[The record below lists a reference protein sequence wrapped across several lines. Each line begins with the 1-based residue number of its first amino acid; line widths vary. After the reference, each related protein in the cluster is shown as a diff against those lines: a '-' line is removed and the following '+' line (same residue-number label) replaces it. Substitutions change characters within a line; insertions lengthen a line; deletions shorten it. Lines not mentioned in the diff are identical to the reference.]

1 MRFFNNMKLNV
12 KILTGFIIIAILTVV
27 VGVFSIFNLQSFSS
41 HENALYN
48 NSTLGVIRI
57 GKVQTDFL
65 NLRIELR
72 NLVIFNNSDKSQYYQ
87 NINSDI
93 TDLDNNLSKYQNTI
107 FASQDLS
114 NFKTAQSQWNTLKN
128 GTSNIV
134 TASQAGKSSAEILSM
149 VSNLTPD
156 ANALDSTIQKIIDYN
171 SSNAKASVSSD
182 NSYSAIMNIVM
193 GVVVLISVIVAI
205 VLSIFIA
212 NAITKPVRQLMKAAN
227 EISDGNLDVELDIKS
242 KDEIGNLAISFK
254 KIIKSFKNLNE
265 DTNILSKAAVEGEL
279 TIRADVS
286 KHKGDFKKI
295 VDGINHTL
303 DSLIGPLNVTAEYVD
318 RISKGDIPPK
328 ITDTYNGD
336 FNEIKNNLNSCID
349 VMNGLLLETSTL
361 IKATQEGK
369 LDTRG
374 NSDKF
379 AGGWGELVS
388 SVNKLIDAFVSPIN
402 VTAEYIDRISK
413 GDIPPKITDTYN
425 GDFNEIKNNLNSCID
440 VMNGLLLETSTL
452 IKATQEGKLD
462 TRGDSDK
469 FAGGWGKLVASVNK
483 LIDAFVSPI
492 NVTAEYIDRISK
504 GDIPPKI
511 TDTYNGDFN
520 EIKNNLNSCIDVM
533 NGLLLETSTLIKATQ
548 EGKLDTR
555 GNSDKFA
562 GGWGELVAGVNKLIE
577 AVVSPIKE
585 VTEAMNEISKGHLDA
600 SVNGEYKGEFAV
612 LSNAVNQT
620 SDDLKFVVRK
630 ISEVLG
636 KISEGNLSVNEVD
649 NFKGEFDNISNS
661 LNTIV
666 ESLNNVLGEINISA
680 EQVSSGSEQVSIGSQ
695 ALSQG
700 ATEQASAI
708 EQLTASITEVAAQT
722 KENAINANQANEL
735 AHTVKDNAEKGNM
748 HMTEMLKAMGE
759 INEASANIS
768 KIIKVIDEIAF
779 QTNILALNAAVEAAR
794 AGQHGKGFAVVAEEV
809 RNLAAR
815 SANAAKETTDLIEG
829 SIKKTEKGT
838 SIANDTAKAL
848 YEIVD
853 GVTKATAIISEIAAS
868 SNEQATGISQINLGI
883 EQVSQVV
890 QTNSATAEE
899 SAAASEQLSS
909 QAQLLKEMVSN
920 FKLKNNGQNS
930 YGTSNNSFSKNISP
944 KDIERDQFT
953 PKKTRIDLSDNEF
966 GKY

>member
-1 MRFFNNMKLNV
+1 MKLNV
-12 KILTGFIIIAILTVV
+12 KILTGFIIIAILTMV

-41 HENALYN
+41 HESALYN
-48 NSTLGVIRI
+48 NSTLGVIRM

-107 FASQDLS
+107 FASQDLN
-114 NFKTAQSQWNTLKN
+114 NFKTAQLEWNTLKN

-134 TASQAGKSSAEILSM
+134 TASQAGKSSAEVLTM

-156 ANALDSTIQKIIDYN
+156 ANALDGTIQKIIDYN
-171 SSNAKASVSSD
+171 STTAKDTVSSD
-182 NSYSAIMNIVM
+182 NSYSSIMNIVM
-193 GVVVLISVIVAI
+193 GVVLLISVILAI
-205 VLSIFIA
+205 ALSIFIA
-212 NAITKPVRQLMKAAN
+212 NAITRPVRQLMKAAN
-227 EISDGNLDVELDIKS
+227 DISDGNLDVELDIKS

-374 NSDKF
+374 DSDKF

-388 SVNKLIDAFVSPIN
+388 
-402 VTAEYIDRISK
+402 
-413 GDIPPKITDTYN
+413 
-425 GDFNEIKNNLNSCID
+425 
-440 VMNGLLLETSTL
+440 
-452 IKATQEGKLD
+452 
-462 TRGDSDK
+462 
-469 FAGGWGKLVASVNK
+469 SVNK

-838 SIANDTAKAL
+838 SIAYDTAKAL

>member
-388 SVNKLIDAFVSPIN
+388 
-402 VTAEYIDRISK
+402 
-413 GDIPPKITDTYN
+413 
-425 GDFNEIKNNLNSCID
+425 
-440 VMNGLLLETSTL
+440 
-452 IKATQEGKLD
+452 
-462 TRGDSDK
+462 
-469 FAGGWGKLVASVNK
+469 SVNK

>member
-303 DSLIGPLNVTAEYVD
+303 DSLIGPLNVTAEYV
-318 RISKGDIPPK
+318 
-328 ITDTYNGD
+328 
-336 FNEIKNNLNSCID
+336 
-349 VMNGLLLETSTL
+349 
-361 IKATQEGK
+361 
-369 LDTRG
+369 
-374 NSDKF
+374 
-379 AGGWGELVS
+379 
-388 SVNKLIDAFVSPIN
+388 
-402 VTAEYIDRISK
+402 DRISK

>member
-27 VGVFSIFNLQSFSS
+27 VGAFSIINLTSFSS
-41 HENALYN
+41 HENGLYD
-48 NSTLGVIRI
+48 NSTLGVIRM
-57 GKVQTDFL
+57 GKVQMDFL

-93 TDLDNNLSKYQNTI
+93 TDLDNNLNKYQTTI

-134 TASQAGKSSAEILSM
+134 SASQSGKSSSEILAM
-149 VSNLTPD
+149 VSALTPD
-156 ANALDSTIQKIIDYN
+156 ASALDSSIQKIIDYN
-171 SSNAKASVSSD
+171 STTAKDTVSNDS
-182 NSYSAIMNIVM
+182 SYSGIMNIAM
-193 GVVVLISVIVAI
+193 GIVLLISVIIAI
-205 VLSIFIA
+205 ALSIFIA
-212 NAITKPVRQLMKAAN
+212 NAITRPVRQLMKAAN
-227 EISDGNLDVELDIKS
+227 DISDGNLDVELDIKS

-318 RISKGDIPPK
+318 RISKGNIPPK

-361 IKATQEGK
+361 IKATQDGK

-402 VTAEYIDRISK
+402 VTAEY
-413 GDIPPKITDTYN
+413 
-425 GDFNEIKNNLNSCID
+425 
-440 VMNGLLLETSTL
+440 V
-452 IKATQEGKLD
+452 
-462 TRGDSDK
+462 
-469 FAGGWGKLVASVNK
+469 
-483 LIDAFVSPI
+483 
-492 NVTAEYIDRISK
+492 DRISK